1 MTPDRPWTQFEP
13 RRENILKMLHAA
25 QKGAEAT
32 SHVGDE
38 ALAAIAE
45 YLGISLAEASGVLSF
60 YQAFSRKPRG
70 RHVIRLCDSLSC
82 RISDSLEVYQA
93 FRRHLGVGRNETTR
107 DGEFTLEIVNCL
119 GSCDTA
125 PNVMIDDTLYTR
137 VAPGEVQSIL
147 DGVRGSAGSP
157 DPGGPMP
164 RREVTA

>member
-1 MTPDRPWTQFEP
+1 MNQDRPWTQFEP

-25 QKGAEAT
+25 QKNAGAT
-32 SHVGDE
+32 SHVDDN
-38 ALAAIAE
+38 ALAGIAE

-82 RISDSLEVYQA
+82 RISGSLEVYQA

-125 PNVMIDDTLYTR
+125 PNVMVDDKLYTH
-137 VAPGEVQSIL
+137 VSPEDVESIL
-147 DGVRGSAGSP
+147 ADASVQ
-157 DPGGPMP
+157 
-164 RREVTA
+164 REAAV